1 MLAQVEL
8 MRGDAVVI
16 ASVNN
21 LSLGGAFLLHP
32 DGDVELGER
41 VRVHLSAG
49 AVDAV
54 QDAKVVRVS
63 RAEPQGFAVVW
74 IAPTA
79 RTYAVLERLMRDH

>member
-8 MRGDAVVI
+8 MRGEAVVI

-21 LSLGGAFLLHP
+21 LSLGGAFLIHP
-32 DGDVELGER
+32 DDDVVLGER

-49 AVDAV
+49 TVETV

-63 RAEPQGFAVVW
+63 RTEPRGFAVVW
-74 IAPTA
+74 IDAHA
-79 RTYAVLERLMRDH
+79 RTFAVLERLLRAG